1 MLTGRLFYFYLFKMV
16 ATSIW
21 FTLRWLRRK
30 LIRAKGNPSLEIL
43 EYSTPHPK
51 LKTQT
56 LISNF
61 VGAKFS
67 RWHLRINSFWRQL
80 GSLLELSCWHLGITF
95 FWCQLG
101 SYLGLEIPGD
111 SSQGFLFAFPHW
123 GLLCLSFRGGLH
135 ISPSVFYYASPFLGN
150 YMSPGP
156 PQHVPVPL
164 EGSPPRCA
172 A

>member
-1 MLTGRLFYFYLFKMV
+1 MLSGRLFYFYLFKMV

-95 FWCQLG
+95 FWCRLG
-101 SYLGLEIPGD
+101 SYLGLEIPGILLRD
-111 SSQGFLFAFPHW
+111 SFL
-123 GLLCLSFRGGLH
+123 LSPIEVYYAYPFVGGY
-135 ISPSVFYYASPFLGN
+135 ISPHRCFTMLLLSWGTTCLLARHS
-150 YMSPGP
+150 MSPY
-156 PQHVPVPL
+156 H
-164 EGSPPRCA
+164 
-172 A
+172 